1 MSGMFSTSRE
11 QEGSERAGLVPN
23 NKGGDRRLP
32 PLAPP
37 VRALLASPEEVSY
50 VEGVLARNWL
60 PYEEV
65 TARKPTS
72 GIRTFHRPE
81 LPFKD
86 IQRRMLDR
94 ALNRLA
100 PHPLAFAYRQGASVV
115 DCAMQHLRARTIIRL
130 DIADFFSQR
139 PGSGTSL
146 RLCCGSTGQLNTLSP
161 FSVGRLSGG
170 ASDHG
175 ESTSASDLGKQ
186 GHGLAPARGLAPGA
200 A

>member
-115 DCAMQHLRARTIIRL
+115 DCAMRRLARTIIRL
-130 DIADFFSQR
+130 DIADFFPNVRRSR
-139 PGSGTSL
+139 HIFEALL
-146 RLCCGSTGQLNTLSP
+146 RVNWPIGHASP
-161 FSVGRLSGG
+161 FLGG
-170 ASDHG
+170 A
-175 ESTSASDLGKQ
+175 
-186 GHGLAPARGLAPGA
+186 PIRWRF
-200 A
+200 